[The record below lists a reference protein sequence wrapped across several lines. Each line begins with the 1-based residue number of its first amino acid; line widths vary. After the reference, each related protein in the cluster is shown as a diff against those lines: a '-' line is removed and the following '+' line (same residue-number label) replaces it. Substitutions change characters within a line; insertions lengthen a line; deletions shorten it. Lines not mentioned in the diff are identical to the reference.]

1 MGPITEQTNVSSNSA
16 VAEQTTESEASPLGA
31 LGIGTTVYFTQQR
44 VMTYYFMFIAL
55 FGIGMMV
62 VYRHFYEAQNQ
73 AISHGIAGA

>member
-73 AISHGIAGA
+73 DVFNGIAGA